1 MRAFVRTPRDGPR
14 GLCIH
19 CRAWYLSAMSTPQ
32 APFGSPAAL
41 RSMIA
46 GQERAARVARQAE
59 RVPEAEAAFDAAMDL
74 WSLCPELLHAPA
86 DAVRRREVEQARA
99 AWKKLKARA
108 TP

>member
-1 MRAFVRTPRDGPR
+1 
-14 GLCIH
+14 
-19 CRAWYLSAMSTPQ
+19 MSTPQ